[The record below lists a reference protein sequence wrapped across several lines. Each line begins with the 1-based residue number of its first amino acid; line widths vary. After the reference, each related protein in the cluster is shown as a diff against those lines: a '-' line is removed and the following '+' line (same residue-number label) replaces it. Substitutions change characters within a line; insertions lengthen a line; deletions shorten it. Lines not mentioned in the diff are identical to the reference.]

1 MVCRRMIEAEPVEAE
16 PVKQANNDSSF
27 SKADEIRKYKSLMDE
42 GIITQED
49 FDKKKKQL
57 LGL

>member
-1 MVCRRMIEAEPVEAE
+1 MVCRRMIEAE

-49 FDKKKKQL
+49 FDKNKKQL